1 MMLLASLPSA
11 LVMPQHPRAAL
22 SRHVRSSTQIT
33 MVHPPPAAT
42 DSYSYEDP
50 RTILDAF
57 FGVKKKKTVGDQN
70 YYTGFQA
77 DSTTGDV
84 DRSKTTPASPVA
96 DLVNDSCIDWG
107 ALSSKEVAAA
117 FVMLKG
123 GRREEAK
130 TLLSSVLADLD
141 QMADADWV
149 ESAPSAYFQG
159 DAKADP
165 SKAKYYSGM

>member
-1 MMLLASLPSA
+1 MADGGGSD
-11 LVMPQHPRAAL
+11 R
-22 SRHVRSSTQIT
+22 
-33 MVHPPPAAT
+33 
-42 DSYSYEDP
+42 YNYEDP

-57 FGVKKKKTVGDQN
+57 FGVKEKKKAVGDQS

-84 DRSKTTPASPVA
+84 DRSATPAQLEA

-107 ALSSKEVAAA
+107 ALSSREIAAA

-123 GRREEAK
+123 GRREDAK

-149 ESAPSAYFQG
+149 ESAPPAFFQG